1 MPSSGEWRGKDKL
14 QFIKNNRQLIVGI
27 GSALVDI
34 LIHENE
40 AFLIKTGAVKG
51 GMTLV
56 SEEYIESTLSLSS
69 AKAIIV
75 PGGSACNTV
84 VGIGRLGG
92 AAKFVGK
99 CGNGEM
105 GDLIENDLLKQN
117 VVPVLFRSNSP
128 TGRVLS
134 IISPDAQRTMF
145 TYLGASSETRPED
158 ISETLFKDAAVV
170 HIEGYMLFNPEL
182 IRTALTAAKSVGA
195 RISLDLASFT
205 VVEESKE
212 LLEHLVESYVD
223 VLIANEDEARA
234 FTGQSDEQLAI
245 EALSEHAD
253 VAVLKVGP
261 RGSYISHIGSTV
273 AIKSM
278 GDGTALDTT
287 GAGDMW
293 AAGFLHGLVKGYPLE
308 KCGWLGSACGYEV
321 CQTIGAN
328 IPDEGWDRIRQL
340 MDDQ

>member
-1 MPSSGEWRGKDKL
+1 M
-14 QFIKNNRQLIVGI
+14 QFVINNRQLIIGI

-34 LIHENE
+34 LIHESD
-40 AFLIKTGAVKG
+40 AFLEKTIGAKG

-56 SEEYIESTLSLSS
+56 SKEYIESTLALSS
-69 AKAIIV
+69 EKPSIV

-84 VGIGRLGG
+84 VGVGRLGG

-99 CGNGEM
+99 CGKGDM
-105 GDLIENDLLKQN
+105 GDLIESDLLKQN
-117 VVPVLFRSNSP
+117 VVPELFRCDSP

-145 TYLGASSETRPED
+145 TFLGASAETRPED

-182 IRTALTAAKSVGA
+182 IQAALTAAKSAGA

-205 VVEESKE
+205 VVEGSRK
-212 LLEHLVESYVD
+212 LLEHLVDSHVD

-234 FTGQSDEQLAI
+234 FTGHSDEHRAM
-245 EALSEHAD
+245 EALSKQAD

-261 RGSYISHIGSTV
+261 RGSYVSHSGNTV
-273 AIKSM
+273 AIKPM
-278 GDGTALDTT
+278 GDGSAVDTT

-293 AAGFLHGLVKGYPLE
+293 AAGFLHGLVKGFSIE
-308 KCGWLGSACGYEV
+308 KCGLLGSACGYEV
-321 CQTIGAN
+321 CQVVGAN
-328 IPDEGWDRIRQL
+328 IPDEGWERIRKFL
-340 MDDQ
+340 D

>member
-1 MPSSGEWRGKDKL
+1 M
-14 QFIKNNRQLIVGI
+14 QFIENNRQLIVGI

-40 AFLIKTGAVKG
+40 AFIEKTGAAKG

-56 SEEYIESTLSLSS
+56 SKEYIERTLALSS
-69 AKAIIV
+69 EKASIV

-92 AAKFVGK
+92 TAKFVGK
-99 CGNGEM
+99 CGIGDM

-117 VVPVLFRSNSP
+117 VVPELFRSNSP

-145 TYLGASSETRPED
+145 TYLGASAETRPED
-158 ISETLFKDAAVV
+158 ISETLFLDAAVV

-182 IRTALTAAKSVGA
+182 IQAALTAAKSAGA

-205 VVEESKE
+205 VVEKSKD
-212 LLEHLVESYVD
+212 LLEQLVDSYVD

-234 FTGQSDEQLAI
+234 FTGHSDEHLAI
-245 EALSEHAD
+245 EALSEQAD

-261 RGSYISHIGSTV
+261 RGSYVSHNGSTV

-278 GDGTALDTT
+278 GDGNALDTT

-293 AAGFLHGLVKGYPLE
+293 AAGFLHGLVKGYSIE
-308 KCGWLGSACGYEV
+308 KCGQLGSACGFEV
-321 CQTIGAN
+321 CQVVGTN
-328 IPDEGWDRIRQL
+328 IPDEGWERIRKFL
-340 MDDQ
+340 D